1 MDELEQEQREREQKI
16 KLNNKFSQFV
26 KMIEQVAERGRHSIQ
41 FDIPFDELGFEG
53 CPFKSVVKIRPT
65 KNCLIA
71 ISEFPPFVIDINDIE
86 VVHFERIAF
95 GIKNYDMAIIFKDFT
110 TFKRINSIPIEY
122 LEDIKN
128 YLDEIGIIYS
138 ESVIPM
144 NWNNILAQIRED
156 FQAFLDEGGWKFL
169 QDEVWVN
176 A

>member
-1 MDELEQEQREREQKI
+1 
-16 KLNNKFSQFV
+16 
-26 KMIEQVAERGRHSIQ
+26 MIEQVAERGRHDIQ
-41 FDIPFDELGFEG
+41 FDIPFEELGFEG
-53 CPFKSVVKIRPT
+53 CPFKSVVRIRPT

-71 ISEFPPFVIDINDIE
+71 ISEYPPFVIDINDIE
-86 VVHFERIAF
+86 VVHFERVAF

-144 NWNNILAQIRED
+144 NWNNILT
-156 FQAFLDEGGWKFL
+156 
-169 QDEVWVN
+169 
-176 A
+176 